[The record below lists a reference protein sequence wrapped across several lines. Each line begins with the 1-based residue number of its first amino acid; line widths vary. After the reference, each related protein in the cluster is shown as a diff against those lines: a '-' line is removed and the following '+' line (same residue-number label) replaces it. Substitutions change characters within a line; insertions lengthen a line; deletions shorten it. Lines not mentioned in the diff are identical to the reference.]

1 MKLNP
6 NLKQQIEKY
15 LDYIIIVEGK
25 KDVSALKFLGF
36 SKVYQLHIIGIPL
49 RERIS
54 QIASQLTKKD
64 KVCILTDLDK
74 KGNQLY
80 KFSKPIFQEHGI
92 NLDSSLRSLLIKSR
106 ISHIEGLATFL
117 NKLKEF

>member
-117 NKLKEF
+117 NKLEEF